1 MEDTRPIAF
10 RPLAPEDLAQ
20 LFLWLIRPHVSRWY
34 SNAPGSFA
42 EVEAKYGPRTRGE
55 TPVQAFIVRV
65 GDRDAGYAQVYP
77 IDSFTEY
84 AAALDCG
91 PGVAGIDLFIGEL
104 ELMHRGLGAR
114 IVQRFLEEIVF
125 AREGVTA
132 CIAGPAEGDEEAIRA
147 FEKAGFARWKR
158 VQLEGRTPEYALRR
172 ERG

>member
-10 RPLAPEDLAQ
+10 RPLAPDDLAQ
-20 LFLWLIRPHVSRWY
+20 LFLWLIKPHVSRWY

-65 GDRDAGYAQVYP
+65 ADRDAGYAQVYP
-77 IDSFTEY
+77 IDSFPEY

-104 ELMHRGLGAR
+104 ELVHRGLGAR
-114 IVQRFLEEIVF
+114 IAERFLDEIVF
-125 AREGVTA
+125 ARADVKA
-132 CIAGPAEGDEEAIRA
+132 CIAAPNEGDEEAIRA
-147 FEKAGFARWKR
+147 LEKAGFARWKR
-158 VQLEGRTPEYALRR
+158 VQLEGRPPECAMRR
-172 ERG
+172 SRG